1 MDNWA
6 MRHSLRR
13 ILLVLGAAAILIG
26 CALGAEVMQRGD
38 SAHSWHGLFFVDAKT
53 GFLVGDGAR
62 MQRTDDGGKTWIELK
77 SGISSDVRLTG
88 VWFFDEANGV
98 VCGELGTLY
107 STADGGKTWSRIPAF
122 GVELQDI
129 AFCGKK
135 IGYAVGL
142 SGRVIWTH
150 HGGASWNEA
159 KPRTSRLLLGVAC
172 VGEKLAWAVGLG
184 GTILHTSDGGR
195 TWALQDSGTA
205 SILLDVCFVD
215 ASNGW
220 AVGMA
225 GVILHTTDGGK
236 KWVRQL
242 SGAKHE
248 LNGVYFA
255 DKDVGFIVGQ
265 ESIFLRT
272 TDGGNTWQKEILI
285 DRDTWLYSIFMLNT
299 KSGYACGKNG
309 ILVSLP

>member
-1 MDNWA
+1 
-6 MRHSLRR
+6 MRHSLWR
-13 ILLVLGAAAILIG
+13 ILLVLSVIAIPLG
-26 CALGAEVMQRGD
+26 CALAAEVLQKGD

-62 MQRTDDGGKTWIELK
+62 MQRTDDGGKTWVELK
-77 SGISSDVRLTG
+77 SDIPSNVRLTG
-88 VWFFDEANGV
+88 VWFFDMVNGL

-107 STADGGKTWSRIPAF
+107 STADGGKTWCKIPVF
-122 GVELQDI
+122 GAELQDLG
-129 AFCGKK
+129 FCGKR

-142 SGRVIWTH
+142 SGRILWTH
-150 HGGASWNEA
+150 DGGASWKEA
-159 KPRTSRLLLGVAC
+159 RPRTSRLLLGVSC

-184 GTILHTSDGGR
+184 GTILHSSDGGK
-195 TWALQDSGTA
+195 TWELQDSGTA

-225 GVILHTTDGGK
+225 GVIVHTTDGGK
-236 KWVRQL
+236 TWVRQQ

-248 LNGVYFA
+248 LNGAYFA

-272 TDGGNTWQKEILI
+272 TDGGKTWQKQILI
-285 DRDTWLYSIFMLNT
+285 DKDTWLYSIFMLDAE
-299 KSGYACGKNG
+299 SGYACGKNG
-309 ILVSLP
+309 ILVSMP